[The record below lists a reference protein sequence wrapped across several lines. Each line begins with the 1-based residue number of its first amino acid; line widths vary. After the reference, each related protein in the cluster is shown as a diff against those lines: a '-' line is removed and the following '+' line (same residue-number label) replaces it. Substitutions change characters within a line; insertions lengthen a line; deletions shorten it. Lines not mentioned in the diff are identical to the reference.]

1 MRYYPKDDPDSRI
14 RHYPEDGP
22 DFCGEEESEEESL
35 FQKQAWFVIGIACLL
50 CAGLILYSLFFT
62 GPKVWEGAGLPEVS
76 SLASGVSAVFGYG
89 LWDRFFL
96 RASGKAGPEHGH
108 PRGIGRLAG
117 NRAGKG
123 GGHPPIS
130 GRVRPFPYR
139 RGDNGG
145 RGYRGENIGTSGH
158 HRGGG
163 KLFAI
168 GRFFL
173 GAQEKLDLNTATQ
186 EELDALPGI
195 GPVKAEAILQY
206 REESGPF
213 RTVEEIMEVE
223 GIGEKTLEQLR
234 PLQPSEEKLDLN
246 TATQEELDALP
257 GIGPV
262 KAEAILQYREESGPF
277 RTVEEIMEVKGIGE
291 KTLEQLRP
299 YVTVEGEPS
308 SPPA

>member
-62 GPKVWEGAGLPEVS
+62 GPKVWEGTGLPEVS
-76 SLASGVSAVFGYG
+76 SLASGVSAVSQTS
-89 LWDRFFL
+89 DT
-96 RASGKAGPEHGH
+96 ASGTASSSEPQEKLDLNTATQEV
-108 PRGIGRLAG
+108 GRLAG

-130 GRVRPFPYR
+130 GRVRFYR

-145 RGYRGENIGTSGH
+145 RGYRGENIGTTP
-158 HRGGG
+158 
-163 KLFAI
+163 AI
-168 GRFFL
+168 TVEGESSSPS
-173 GAQEKLDLNTATQ
+173 AVSSSESQEKLDLNTATQ

-234 PLQPSEEKLDLN
+234 PYITVEGESSSPSAVSSSESQEKLDLN

-262 KAEAILQYREESGPF
+262 KAEAILQYREESALSVP
-277 RTVEEIMEVKGIGE
+277 
-291 KTLEQLRP
+291 
-299 YVTVEGEPS
+299 
-308 SPPA
+308 